1 MHSVSKSL
9 LHDSSMKD
17 KNFLLDVLHILTDN
31 SSQSKGCYHGHKCRT
46 RRNTTNA
53 NNGPKTSGVDK
64 CIL

>member
-1 MHSVSKSL
+1 MI
-9 LHDSSMKD
+9 
-17 KNFLLDVLHILTDN
+17 FLLDVLHILTYN

-46 RRNTTNA
+46 RRNTTDA